1 MKNKKYALLLYGNL
15 RSYKKSAHHIKKNLL
30 DINDIDIFI
39 STHREESL
47 SSGGSQSILK
57 FENVYG
63 DSFKELSYIEDTD
76 YADLICTLKEKIKN
90 IDKRLYDQYKD
101 EIDNINNLKSWNI
114 WYKKIYG
121 RSNKG
126 FYQRN
131 NDEYQ
136 YVLHEL
142 IMLYHRLNAFRLME
156 KYCSKNDI
164 KYDGVLVYRPDL
176 YFSVKLDLS
185 KFEINDDTIY
195 FRSEFFFISSYEGI
209 KKLVYTLFFNYYNQE
224 NTKNHIDEMLN
235 STSSEH
241 ISELEKKIKFWKCL
255 SEWQH
260 EIFLCDTN
268 NYKKNF
274 NVLNTLLHYR
284 ACTDHDDMKLF

>member
-1 MKNKKYALLLYGNL
+1 
-15 RSYKKSAHHIKKNLL
+15 
-30 DINDIDIFI
+30 
-39 STHREESL
+39 
-47 SSGGSQSILK
+47 
-57 FENVYG
+57 
-63 DSFKELSYIEDTD
+63 
-76 YADLICTLKEKIKN
+76 LIT
-90 IDKRLYDQYKD
+90 
-101 EIDNINNLKSWNI
+101 
-114 WYKKIYG
+114 KIYG

>member
-101 EIDNINNLKSWNI
+101 EIDNKNI
-114 WYKKIYG
+114 W
-121 RSNKG
+121 
-126 FYQRN
+126 Q
-131 NDEYQ
+131 
-136 YVLHEL
+136 
-142 IMLYHRLNAFRLME
+142 
-156 KYCSKNDI
+156 I
-164 KYDGVLVYRPDL
+164 K
-176 YFSVKLDLS
+176 
-185 KFEINDDTIY
+185 
-195 FRSEFFFISSYEGI
+195 
-209 KKLVYTLFFNYYNQE
+209 
-224 NTKNHIDEMLN
+224 
-235 STSSEH
+235 
-241 ISELEKKIKFWKCL
+241 
-255 SEWQH
+255 
-260 EIFLCDTN
+260 
-268 NYKKNF
+268 
-274 NVLNTLLHYR
+274 
-284 ACTDHDDMKLF
+284 